1 MDLVLLEGT
10 YMEEDYKSK
19 IIELVQKID
28 DVWILNQILKFIKNI
43 TK

>member
-19 IIELVQKID
+19 IIELVQKIENVKILKLIYD
-28 DVWILNQILKFIKNI
+28 CILNL